1 MLIDSGLPNIFWVYA
16 AEYSTQIFNSLPTTT
31 KSGFMSPIQAKYG
44 MVPSVTHFRRFGCLC
59 YCHIPAA
66 TREKGFVDKSY
77 KSYFLGIDKTIFIG
91 NYPISTSIWSTE
103 QENELLSLANKMR
116 GLNPSYYIGIR
127 NLLPHRHPTL
137 ISNLKSLGYFGIPSR
152 VIYEFDLRCKNS
164 SIPSHLK
171 RDLALLKKLNLDVEI
186 CSKLDQDSLLR
197 IHDLYQKIYLHK
209 HSLLNPQ
216 YTVQFFDDVVN
227 QGVMSCLLV
236 RGPDQ
241 QVYSFALLLSTGH
254 TLSVPALGYDTQL
267 NLEGSYRVLF
277 AAIYTYA
284 KDQRLLL
291 NYSSGAGDFKRK
303 RGGIAYLEYT
313 YLTCPFNSYDVKRF
327 ILVLVAKK
335 TASLKAQDLIELG
348 A

>member
-1 MLIDSGLPNIFWVYA
+1 MTADWPMVKLTDWVSNACASLLWEGNTKVPISIAFPIRQKNTSYIFSPRSGWFDYLSHECRHQPVLALLI
-16 AEYSTQIFNSLPTTT
+16 TTLG
-31 KSGFMSPIQAKYG
+31 K
-44 MVPSVTHFRRFGCLC
+44 L
-59 YCHIPAA
+59 
-66 TREKGFVDKSY
+66 
-77 KSYFLGIDKTIFIG
+77 SYFLGIDKTIFIG

-197 IHDLYQKIYLHK
+197 IHDLYQTIYLHK

-313 YLTCPFNSYDVKRF
+313 YLTCPFNSYDIKRF